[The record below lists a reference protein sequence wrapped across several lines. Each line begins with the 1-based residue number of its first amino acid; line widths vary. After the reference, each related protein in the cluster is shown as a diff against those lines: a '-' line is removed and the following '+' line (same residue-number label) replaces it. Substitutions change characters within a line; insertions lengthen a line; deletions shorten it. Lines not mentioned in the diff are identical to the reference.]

1 MNFKGKYMPYIKY
14 SKREDLEVD
23 LNSVSK
29 KVETIGE
36 LTYCFYKLAINYL
49 GNKESF
55 PTYSDYAEIIAALE
69 NSKIEFYLRKL
80 SPYEDIKM
88 QENGDVI

>member
-36 LTYCFYKLAINYL
+36 LTYCFYKLAIN
-49 GNKESF
+49 
-55 PTYSDYAEIIAALE
+55 II
-69 NSKIEFYLRKL
+69 
-80 SPYEDIKM
+80 
-88 QENGDVI
+88 